1 MLNELIPAFV
11 TLFVIIDPIGLVPI
25 FLALTAEATPDHRK
39 RMAIHGC
46 LIGFAILLLFALTGD
61 SLLGAMGISMPAFR
75 LAGGVLLFLIALEMV
90 FEKRTKRRNE
100 RAEEL
105 QADDE
110 GEHHSQSQ
118 SGTPATENTDGNDD
132 IAAFPLAIPFV
143 AGPGA
148 IATVILLMNRHEG
161 DVAWQFGVVG
171 TVALVVLVTFGM
183 FLASAKLAHRIP
195 PALINVTTRI
205 LGILLAALSIQFV
218 IDGIKN
224 AFGPLA

>member
-1 MLNELIPAFV
+1 MLNDLIPAFV
-11 TLFVIIDPIGLVPI
+11 TLFIIIDPIGLVPI
-25 FLALTAEATPDHRK
+25 FLALTADASDEHRR
-39 RMAIHGC
+39 RMAFHGC
-46 LIGFAILLLFALTGD
+46 AIGFAILLLFALAGD
-61 SLLGAMGISMPAFR
+61 KLLGTMGISMPAFR

-105 QADDE
+105 HTDDD
-110 GEHHSQSQ
+110 
-118 SGTPATENTDGNDD
+118 PDATSKSLEVNED

-148 IATVILLMNRHEG
+148 IATVILLMGQHEG
-161 DVAWQFGVVG
+161 DIAWQAGFVG
-171 TVALVVLVTFGM
+171 AMALVVLATLAM

-195 PALINVTTRI
+195 PAMIAVTTRI

-218 IDGIKN
+218 IDGIRS
-224 AFGPLA
+224 AFGPFA

>member
-1 MLNELIPAFV
+1 MINELIPAFV

-25 FLALTAEATPDHRK
+25 FLALTADATAAHRK
-39 RMAIHGC
+39 KMAIHGC
-46 LIGFAILLLFALTGD
+46 LIGFAILLLFALLGD
-61 SLLGAMGISMPAFR
+61 NLLGAMGISMPAFR

-105 QADDE
+105 QAEEE
-110 GEHHSQSQ
+110 GAEHASAANS
-118 SGTPATENTDGNDD
+118 EDGNED

-161 DVAWQFGVVG
+161 DVAWQASFIGAI
-171 TVALVVLVTFGM
+171 ALAVLVTLVM

-218 IDGIKN
+218 IDGVSN
-224 AFGPLA
+224 AFGIAA